1 MKLQFLHTLKLIWC
15 VLDAQKCLWFWDSTV
30 LKSEICTFGHFW
42 EGKFSIWENIVKIQL
57 MKKGLFNILIN
68 VEKTKM
74 RFKVKSNSNSKG
86 EANFQNFI
94 ENLALK
100 SNNSRQ
106 KVFEIIFRIKLHQIS
121 NGNYKLEL
129 LFWKFDPKTEQTS
142 VCNTNLG
149 HFRLNQ
155 GQFFV
160 TFRFTRFGICHH

>member
-1 MKLQFLHTLKLIWC
+1 
-15 VLDAQKCLWFWDSTV
+15 
-30 LKSEICTFGHFW
+30 
-42 EGKFSIWENIVKIQL
+42 

-106 KVFEIIFRIKLHQIS
+106 KVCEIIFKIKLRQIS
-121 NGNYKLEL
+121 KGN
-129 LFWKFDPKTEQTS
+129 
-142 VCNTNLG
+142 
-149 HFRLNQ
+149 
-155 GQFFV
+155 
-160 TFRFTRFGICHH
+160 

>member
-1 MKLQFLHTLKLIWC
+1 MFLTPKNVYDFEVSYLKEWNLFYWPFLRGQKFNLIENC
-15 VLDAQKCLWFWDSTV
+15 QNSAYLKGTV
-30 LKSEICTFGHFW
+30 W
-42 EGKFSIWENIVKIQL
+42 
-57 MKKGLFNILIN
+57 ILIT
-68 VEKTKM
+68 VEKTKV
-74 RFKVKSNSNSKG
+74 RFKVKSNSYSKG
-86 EANFQNFI
+86 EVNFQNFI

-106 KVFEIIFRIKLHQIS
+106 KVFEIIFRIKLSQIS

-142 VCNTNLG
+142 VCITNLG

-160 TFRFTRFGICHH
+160 TFRFTRFWICHH